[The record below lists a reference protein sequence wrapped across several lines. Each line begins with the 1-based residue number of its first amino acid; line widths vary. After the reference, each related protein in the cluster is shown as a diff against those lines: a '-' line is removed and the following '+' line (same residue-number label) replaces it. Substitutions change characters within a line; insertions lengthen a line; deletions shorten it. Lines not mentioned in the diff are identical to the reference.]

1 MQWEITFKKSL
12 NNLFHSKEDETYYYI
27 LSLICSPVKGSEAFI
42 NLSSPSKTLD
52 GGKELEKEMLSP
64 KEKTPRG
71 QLDDVLPDAPPAPRD
86 HRPRSS
92 EVTMLPP
99 TEEEPRRSSRKVYN
113 NGVKVISLY
122 FGARI
127 FLVSHC
133 VLVVNFLLINI

>member
-1 MQWEITFKKSL
+1 MSYFCNGKLPLRNRYSL
-12 NNLFHSKEDETYYYI
+12 KNLFHSKEDETYYYI

-71 QLDDVLPDAPPAPRD
+71 QLEDVLPDAPPAPRD

-99 TEEEPRRSSRKVYN
+99 TEEEPRRSSRKVIMVSRSSAFIL
-113 NGVKVISLY
+113 GKGSFWSVIVCWL
-122 FGARI
+122 
-127 FLVSHC
+127 
-133 VLVVNFLLINI
+133 

>member
-71 QLDDVLPDAPPAPRD
+71 QLEDVLPDAPPAPRD

-99 TEEEPRRSSRKVYN
+99 TEEEPRRSSRKVIMVSRSSAYIL
-113 NGVKVISLY
+113 GQGSFWSVIVCWL
-122 FGARI
+122 
-127 FLVSHC
+127 
-133 VLVVNFLLINI
+133 